1 MEFLAK
7 VYVTLK
13 STVNDPQGLTVLS
26 GLNSLGFQSVESVRS
41 GKYWEIRVNE
51 EDQQKAEVS
60 VNEMCSRLLANPVIE
75 KFTFEV
81 VPV

>member
-7 VYVTLK
+7 VYVILK
-13 STVNDPQGLTVLS
+13 STVNDPQGLTILA

-41 GKYWEIRVNE
+41 GKYWEIKVQE

-60 VNEMCSRLLANPVIE
+60 VSEMCSRLLANPVIE

-81 VPV
+81 DPV